1 MYQAPHSP
9 SALTLSG
16 MGLDDDTPFRPEK
29 LPDGLQAEYYLLFFA
44 ILPPTEVA
52 HLASRTAQEL
62 RAQHR
67 LPKSAMPIERLH
79 VTVQPVCTFS
89 EMLEGHKLRRVLE
102 IATDVAAG
110 CQPLPLRFNRVGSM
124 GRHAPS
130 ALALKGDAATKRAL
144 ADLTTPLAQALQRD
158 GFIEFERGGSVPH
171 MTLVYGTKLI
181 AQQPITPIEWLAD
194 RLVLLVS
201 HRGCG
206 HYERLG
212 AWPLRGAVAPGL
224 F

>member
-1 MYQAPHSP
+1 MFQPPYSP
-9 SALTLSG
+9 AALTLSG
-16 MGLDDDTPFRPEK
+16 VALDDDSPFRPET
-29 LPDGLQAEYYLLFFA
+29 LPDGLTAEYYLLFFA
-44 ILPPTEVA
+44 VLPPTEVA
-52 HLASRTAQEL
+52 RLASRTAQEL
-62 RAQHR
+62 RTRHS

-79 VTVQPVCTFS
+79 VTVQPVCTFPAV
-89 EMLEGHKLRRVLE
+89 LEGHKLRRVLQ
-102 IATDVAAG
+102 IATEVAAA

-130 ALALKGDAATKRAL
+130 ALALKGDAATRRAL
-144 ADLTTPLAQALQRD
+144 AELTAPLAQALQRD
-158 GFIEFERGGSVPH
+158 GFIEFERGGNVPH
-171 MTLVYGTKLI
+171 MTLVYGTKLV

-212 AWPLRGAVAPGL
+212 AWPLRAAAAPSL

>member
-1 MYQAPHSP
+1 MFQAPHSP
-9 SALTLSG
+9 HALTPSG
-16 MGLDDDTPFRPEK
+16 MGLDDDTPFRPET
-29 LPDGLQAEYYLLFFA
+29 LPDGLTAEYYLLFFA
-44 ILPPTEVA
+44 ILPPIEVA
-52 HLASRTAQEL
+52 RRAARTAQEL

-67 LPKSAMPIERLH
+67 LSKTAMPIERLH
-79 VTVQPVCTFS
+79 VTVQPVCTFPDV
-89 EMLEGHKLRRVLE
+89 LEGHKLRRVLQ
-102 IATDVAAG
+102 IATDVAAA
-110 CQPLPLRFNRVGSM
+110 CQPLPFRFTWVGSM

-144 ADLTTPLAQALQRD
+144 AELTAPLAQALQRD
-158 GFIEFERGGSVPH
+158 GFIEFERGGNVPH
-171 MTLVYGTKLI
+171 MTLVYGTQLI
-181 AQQPITPIEWLAD
+181 AQQLITPIEWLAD